1 MDKNEDKP
9 LRYSDYWLKRYADE
23 LEYNIKV
30 KAKYSHMTDAKEELL
45 LELVRRE
52 LERSGTEDKQ
62 E

>member
-23 LEYNIKV
+23 LEHSIKV
-30 KAKYSHMTDAKEELL
+30 KMKYSHMTDAKEELL

-52 LERSGTEDKQ
+52 LERSRTEDKQ